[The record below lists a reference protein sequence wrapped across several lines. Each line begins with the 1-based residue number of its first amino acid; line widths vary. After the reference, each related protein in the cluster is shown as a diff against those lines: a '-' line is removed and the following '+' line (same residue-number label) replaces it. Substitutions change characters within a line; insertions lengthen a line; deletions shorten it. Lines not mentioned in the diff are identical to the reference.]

1 MAEHHPVRPSG
12 LAADLLQGIFDATV
26 TPYVLLDPDLGIL
39 AVNAAFEESTGVAA
53 QQLVGRHAFEAFPEN
68 PGQQSERPAHRM
80 RRSLERV
87 LQTGKRDA
95 MYIHRY
101 DIPDRANPGQYLI
114 RYWNPVN
121 SPVFDDDGR
130 LVAILHQVT
139 DVTEQREDLMSL
151 FAAIDVDAVEGGP
164 QRAQRFTEYAAATMA
179 HSNLYHSAQ
188 QEVAQLQEALGS
200 RAVIDQAKGILMA
213 RFRCDGNEAFT
224 RLKEMSN
231 HSNVRLRDV
240 ASALIY
246 QTVAPGGRQ
255 GPGPT
260 SEGVRP

>member
-1 MAEHHPVRPSG
+1 MTEQHPDQRSVLPG
-12 LAADLLQGIFDATV
+12 DLLRGIFDASV
-26 TPYVLLDPDLGIL
+26 TPHVVLDPDLMIL
-39 AVNAAFEESTGVAA
+39 AVNAAFEESTGTAA

-68 PGQQSERPAHRM
+68 PGQQPARPAHTM

-87 LQTGKRDA
+87 LHTGERDA

-101 DIPDRANPGQYLI
+101 DIRDPAHPGQYLV
-114 RYWNPVN
+114 RYWSPVN
-121 SPVFDDDGR
+121 SPVFDDHGR

-151 FAAIDVDAVEGGP
+151 FAAIDVDAVDGGP
-164 QRAQRFTEYAAATMA
+164 QRARRFTEYAATAMA
-179 HSNLYHSAQ
+179 HSDLYHSAQ
-188 QEVAQLQEALGS
+188 KEVAQLQEALGS
-200 RAVIDQAKGILMA
+200 RAVIDQAKGILMSQL
-213 RFRCDGNEAFT
+213 RCDGDQAFA

-246 QTVAPGGRQ
+246 QTSAPGARQ
-255 GPGPT
+255 QPEPP
-260 SEGVRP
+260 SEGDQP